1 MKKVVVTIFA
11 ILCIAVMCGGFYY
24 VTQIRDSPKKE
35 VELTEVQKLNT
46 KNIENDYPETPR
58 EVVKLFNR
66 ILVCYYKEEFQNG
79 ELETLTEQAR
89 LLMDADL
96 LEKNT
101 KESYLQSVK
110 ADIAKYKEEDKTISQ
125 TNVGESS
132 SVKYITDNG
141 DELAYV
147 DASYFIKTGNDF
159 ERTYE
164 KYVLRKN
171 PDGNWKIL
179 VFYQI
184 EGDSSRDED

>member
-11 ILCIAVMCGGFYY
+11 ILCIAAMCGGFYY